1 MSNVLVLKSS
11 IPATYSQSNQLA
23 DFFVEQWSNAH
34 SGDTIT
40 VRDLA
45 AQPIPVLDGE
55 LVGAL
60 RPSDAPLTPRQ
71 QEALALSDELIAE
84 LQANDVIVIAAPMY
98 NFNIPTQLKNYFDLV
113 ARAGVTFRYTENGPE
128 GPVKNKRAVI
138 LTSRGGIH
146 KGTPTDPVE
155 PYLRLFSGF
164 IGITD
169 VEFVFAEGIAY
180 GPEVATKAGRRQGSP
195 VSGGCCLRPCAGCP
209 CRTRRTS
216 CQTCTTLI
224 IIIYP
229 YLLARQ
235 TALFF
240 FCSHWPL
247 MPRTYS
253 PLCARVTS
261 FCPAMRATSSTA
273 MWLPSATS

>member
-11 IPATYSQSNQLA
+11 ILATYSQSNQLA

-98 NFNIPTQLKNYFDLV
+98 NFNIPTQLKIYFDLI
-113 ARAGVTFRYTENGPE
+113 ARAGQTFRYTSAGAE
-128 GPVKNKRAVI
+128 GLVTGKKAIVI
-138 LTSRGGIH
+138 SSRGGIH
-146 KGTPTDPVE
+146 ADTPTDLIT
-155 PYLRLFSGF
+155 PYVKLFLGF

-169 VEFVFAEGIAY
+169 VEFVLAEGFAY
-180 GPEVATKAGRRQGSP
+180 GPEAAEKAAQDSRIAVVQKIPAGVAVPASAPAQADVAPAT
-195 VSGGCCLRPCAGCP
+195 VSGGFL
-209 CRTRRTS
+209 S
-216 CQTCTTLI
+216 N
-224 IIIYP
+224 
-229 YLLARQ
+229 LLKK
-235 TALFF
+235 LF
-240 FCSHWPL
+240 
-247 MPRTYS
+247 R
-253 PLCARVTS
+253 
-261 FCPAMRATSSTA
+261 
-273 MWLPSATS
+273 